1 MAIQTSED
9 LVDALHDLYAVGGNK
24 LVQRAAIEHE
34 TLRLVA
40 DKLYRAVHDLQ
51 NGTGNPLIVGEALLW
66 YESITGKT
74 V

>member
-1 MAIQTSED
+1 MAIQTSDD

-34 TLRLVA
+34 ALRLIA
-40 DKLYRAVHDLQ
+40 DKLYRAAVDLRD
-51 NGTGNPLIVGEALLW
+51 GRANPLIVEEALLW
-66 YESITGKT
+66 YEATNGKT